1 MSLLTPPLVQ
11 ALKGTRKM
19 SMVTCYDAPSARL
32 AEQSTVDMLLVGDSV
47 AMTVHGHASTI
58 HATMDMMLMHVEAV
72 RRGSRSKFIVADLPF
87 LIHRLGKEKAV
98 WEAGRLLQAGADAV
112 KIEGLHGHE
121 DVIHHVVASGIPVM
135 GHTGLTPQSVVA
147 LGGWK
152 VQGKT
157 QESAHQIL
165 KDAQELEAI
174 GCFTVVLECI
184 PSPLG
189 KMITKTLNIPTIGIG
204 AGPFTD
210 GQVLVWHD
218 FLGINL
224 SFKPKFVRQYCELET
239 QMIQALNQYHDSV
252 VSETFPNADEQY
264 E

>member
-1 MSLLTPPLVQ
+1 MTLLTPPLVQ
-11 ALKGTRKM
+11 ALKGNRKI

-32 AEQSTVDMLLVGDSV
+32 AEQSSVDMLLVGDSV
-47 AMTVHGHASTI
+47 AMTVHGHSSTI
-58 HATMDMMLMHVEAV
+58 HATMDMMIMHVEAV

-121 DVIHHVVASGIPVM
+121 DVIHHIVASGIPVV

-157 QESAHQIL
+157 QESSHQIL

-174 GCFTVVLECI
+174 GCFMVVLECI

-189 KMITKTLNIPTIGIG
+189 KAITKALNVPTIGIG
-204 AGPFTD
+204 AGNFTD

-218 FLGINL
+218 FLGMNL
-224 SFKPKFVRQYCELET
+224 SFKPKFVRHYCQTEPLIL
-239 QMIQALNQYHDSV
+239 QSLNDYHNSV
-252 VSETFPNADEQY
+252 VNETFPNLNEQY